1 MNDEL
6 KGFARV
12 APYLSDPLVLV
23 GFALLLLF
31 LLFRSLIGS
40 GLIPVLEQDAS
51 GRLFQSIADYGFYAI
66 ALVIVLGFAHAHFR
80 RHPQDAAGSFR
91 SGKTHRR

>member
-1 MNDEL
+1 MDEL
-6 KGFARV
+6 KGFARI

-40 GLIPVLEQDAS
+40 GLIPVLEQEAGGRSLRAFSTTAS
-51 GRLFQSIADYGFYAI
+51 TWSLR
-66 ALVIVLGFAHAHFR
+66 
-80 RHPQDAAGSFR
+80 
-91 SGKTHRR
+91 

>member
-1 MNDEL
+1 
-6 KGFARV
+6 
-12 APYLSDPLVLV
+12 VLV

-40 GLIPVLEQDAS
+40 GLIPVLEQEAG
-51 GRLFQSIADYGFYAI
+51 GRVVESILDYGFYVV

-80 RHPQDAAGSFR
+80 RRPESAAETSRTGQ
-91 SGKTHRR
+91 GPRR